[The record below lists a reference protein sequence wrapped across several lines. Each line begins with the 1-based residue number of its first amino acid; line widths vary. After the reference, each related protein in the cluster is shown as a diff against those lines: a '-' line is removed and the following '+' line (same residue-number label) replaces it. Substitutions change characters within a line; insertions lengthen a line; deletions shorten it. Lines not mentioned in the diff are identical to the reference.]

1 MGHVASCPA
10 VATLDKNKTLLGAR
24 SKPEPKPE
32 PEAEPTREPQVEPK
46 PAYGLENKP
55 AERKIVSRKRK
66 EPEARAKHE

>member
-10 VATLDKNKTLLGAR
+10 VATLDKNKTLLRAR
-24 SKPEPKPE
+24 LKPEPKPE

-55 AERKIVSRKRK
+55 AERKIASKKRK